1 MFYGEALI
9 MSEGY
14 LRQTVTKEFETKQEA
29 FRWKT
34 RLMYKSGV
42 LELDISDEDGDLLL
56 HMDSEWIEEY
66 KPDGRLRR
74 KVWRQ

>member
-1 MFYGEALI
+1 MFYGDALI
-9 MSEGY
+9 MTEGS
-14 LRQTVTKEFETKQEA
+14 LRSTVTKEFETKQEA

-34 RLMYKSGV
+34 RLMHKSGV
-42 LELDISDEDGDLLL
+42 LEIAIADGDGDLLL
-56 HMDSEWIEEY
+56 HIDSEWIEEY